1 LRCGKTIRCCL
12 ILLAVLVFM
21 ADLADDGK
29 LGRHGHQILNK
40 LCCAYAVDQD
50 TGDSLLKPQKIP
62 VEPTCI
68 GPGRKFSADHPLVF
82 LTTLHRASQFPKR
95 PDRAGYLFPQPRS
108 DLDLG
113 GKGCDEPP
121 SGRPCTNFS
130 RPHDEFSQTRSQ
142 TFLSKIRTY
151 FQNLFSL
158 WKRLADG
165 QPTETAGFKSPFCKV
180 GRLVANDSL
189 CFRSKIEP
197 H

>member
-1 LRCGKTIRCCL
+1 MRCGKTIRCCL

-50 TGDSLLKPQKIP
+50 TGDSLLKPLKIP

-151 FQNLFSL
+151 FKTCSAFGSAWQTANRL
-158 WKRLADG
+158 KRPALN
-165 QPTETAGFKSPFCKV
+165 PPFAKWGDWLRMIV
-180 GRLVANDSL
+180 FVLGPR
-189 CFRSKIEP
+189 
-197 H
+197 